1 MLEDKIFDRAPA
13 LRSLVKEPDPSV
25 EHLRACILELALL
38 LEIAFNRHPS
48 TARPVAAEKFSRPA
62 PRAPQDQ

>member
-25 EHLRACILELALL
+25 EHLRACILELTLL
-38 LEIAFNRHPS
+38 LEIAFNRH
-48 TARPVAAEKFSRPA
+48 RLPVAHKVAAGLREDRNG
-62 PRAPQDQ
+62 D